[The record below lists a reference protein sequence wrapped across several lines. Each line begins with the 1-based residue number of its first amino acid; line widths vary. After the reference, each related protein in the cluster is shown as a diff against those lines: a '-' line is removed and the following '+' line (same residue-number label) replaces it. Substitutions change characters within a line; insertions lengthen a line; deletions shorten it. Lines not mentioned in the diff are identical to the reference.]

1 MGSSEPCAA
10 CPWRRRVHRAV
21 LVLALSAS
29 FACRSS
35 AGLLAVDGTASHEV
49 TVRVPN
55 ALRVARSLD
64 TLSVEIDPSAGA
76 ETTVRADPGM
86 VLGVESEVRV
96 FGRGHPG
103 DSGPGRHG
111 YASGASFDVG
121 QSIWSSRQDGIPQ
134 ADEKYEAEMT
144 LVLFETDVPPGHA
157 WEPHAGRF
165 KVLLTRTLRQAEE

>member
-1 MGSSEPCAA
+1 MSN
-10 CPWRRRVHRAV
+10 RRLVPRGV
-21 LVLALSAS
+21 LVLALSVS
-29 FACRSS
+29 FGCRSS
-35 AGLLAVDGTASHEV
+35 VSSPVLDASAPREI

-64 TLSVEIDPSAGA
+64 SLSVDIDESAGA

-121 QSIWSSRQDGIPQ
+121 PSIWSTRQDGLPQ
-134 ADEKYEAEMT
+134 ADEKYEAEMK
-144 LVLFETDVPPGHA
+144 LILFETDVPPGHA
-157 WEPHAGRF
+157 WDPHAGQF
-165 KVLLTRTLRQAEE
+165 KILLTRTLRQAEE